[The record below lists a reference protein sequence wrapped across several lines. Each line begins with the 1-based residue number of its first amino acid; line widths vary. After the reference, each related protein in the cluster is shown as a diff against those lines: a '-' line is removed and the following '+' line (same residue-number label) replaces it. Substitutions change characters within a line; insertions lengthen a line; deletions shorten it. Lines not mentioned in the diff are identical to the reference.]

1 MQIFQKF
8 EEKLEKLYSAKII
21 ALLSV
26 IVMGLL
32 LRIFFTPWDLLTN
45 SSDAFVFMM
54 EGISYSNG
62 DFEYFNTR
70 FLWPAFLSLFFSLS
84 ETNDIMSYITI
95 MRIVSISISVAT
107 IPILYLI
114 SKSFLDEKYAILATI
129 FFVIE
134 PNIVENSI
142 FAITEPFFIFL

>member
-54 EGISYSNG
+54 EGIRYSNG
-62 DFEYFNTR
+62 DFENFNPR
-70 FLWPAFLSLFFSLS
+70 FLII
-84 ETNDIMSYITI
+84 N
-95 MRIVSISISVAT
+95 
-107 IPILYLI
+107 
-114 SKSFLDEKYAILATI
+114 
-129 FFVIE
+129 
-134 PNIVENSI
+134 
-142 FAITEPFFIFL
+142 